1 MGIERHTMNTTEQ
14 QEALLLSKWYEE
26 EGGFAQGT
34 KAPHK
39 WVLRAESELRRQH
52 ANIRA
57 LKAQGVQ
64 MQQDMAALRAHI
76 ADLDEDLGR
85 TLKDCDTAEEWAD
98 RLSELIGKHFGRD
111 IGEHS
116 SAHCPWQAAKEIIE
130 DAEPHIATHRPA
142 AHECREALAACI
154 NLLKKTPKITRD
166 IYVGKDRQAW
176 GVQAKA
182 VLDAALVALNQ
193 EGGK

>member
-1 MGIERHTMNTTEQ
+1 MNATQ
-14 QEALLLSKWYEE
+14 KPEALAL
-26 EGGFAQGT
+26 AQEYRVT
-34 KAPHK
+34 TPES
-39 WVLRAESELRRQH
+39 VLHLWAADARDTMRRQH
-52 ANIRA
+52 AR
-57 LKAQGVQ
+57 
-64 MQQDMAALRAHI
+64 I
-76 ADLDEDLGR
+76 A
-85 TLKDCDTAEEWAD
+85 
-98 RLSELIGKHFGRD
+98 EL
-111 IGEHS
+111 
-116 SAHCPWQAAKEIIE
+116 E
-130 DAEPHIATHRPA
+130 DAADIAIERIAELEAQLSAIGAGGVEPLRGSRH